1 MSNVTDIED
10 IVKTWAWTAFLKTRG
25 KDLQKLKFEDVNM
38 NVNWSRVRFQPSAPD
53 YSDTNMVDQPNSKI
67 VFTSTFENNTDSE
80 QEHSFTTERTT
91 VCTVTT
97 NVSKGYTQGFNLE
110 LKIGLPE
117 EVASATAGFGRE
129 VNTETAEENTKET
142 SITWAVDSNIKVP
155 KKHRTT
161 ATMVVKEKE
170 FTGSFKMTVQIRGMV
185 MVTFTNL
192 RDNNSFIHST
202 EGDISQI
209 LKESK
214 GHTGYSIEGRT
225 IIWEVEGSTKFRF
238 GVEQQVKIDEEPLE

>member
-1 MSNVTDIED
+1 MANVTDIEE
-10 IVKTWAWTAFLKTRG
+10 IVKTWAWTAFMKTRG
-25 KDLQKLKFEDVNM
+25 KDLQKLKFDDVNM
-38 NVNWSRVRFQPSAPD
+38 NINWSRVRFQPSAPD
-53 YSDTNMVDQPNSKI
+53 YSDSNMVDSQNSKI
-67 VFTSTFENNTDSE
+67 VFTSTFENNTESE

-91 VCTVTT
+91 VCTSTT
-97 NVSKGYTQGFNLE
+97 SVSKGFTQGFNLE

-117 EVASATAGFGRE
+117 EVAAATAGFGRE

-142 SITWAVDSNIKVP
+142 CITWAVDSSIKVP

-170 FTGSFKMTVQIRGMV
+170 FTGNFKMTVQIRGMV
-185 MVTFTNL
+185 LVTFTNL

-209 LKESK
+209 VRDSK
-214 GHTGYSIEGRT
+214 GHTGYCIEGKT
-225 IIWEVEGSTKFRF
+225 IIWDVEGTTKFRF
-238 GVEQQVKIDEEPLE
+238 GVEQQVKIHEEPLE